1 MVLMSGDGVIITRP
15 ARRVYNRRHSGFRF
29 EVLGTGIIGW
39 MYDELSVHV
48 TEKNILGLES
58 DQWTK

>member
-1 MVLMSGDGVIITRP
+1 MAT
-15 ARRVYNRRHSGFRF
+15 RRVYNGQHSGFRF